1 MTYDSNDELRE
12 AHASSTDEE
21 EAATT
26 ELVDEGQR
34 ADGDDGVDDVADDG
48 DDEGVADAGL
58 LEERRAVVEDEVDA
72 GELLHRLEED
82 AGPCAEAVAVL
93 VVAEAVRPGA
103 AAGLLLQL
111 ERGGDEEA
119 ALLDFGG
126 LGGEGEQA
134 AEGFAGFGFAALEEE
149 EAGGFGEE
157 EHAAAEDGTPGELD
171 GDGSS
176 PCRVA
181 LLVFGGVKDDGGEE
195 STDSD

>member
-126 LGGEGEQA
+126 LGGEGE
-134 AEGFAGFGFAALEEE
+134 
-149 EAGGFGEE
+149 
-157 EHAAAEDGTPGELD
+157 
-171 GDGSS
+171 
-176 PCRVA
+176 
-181 LLVFGGVKDDGGEE
+181 
-195 STDSD
+195 